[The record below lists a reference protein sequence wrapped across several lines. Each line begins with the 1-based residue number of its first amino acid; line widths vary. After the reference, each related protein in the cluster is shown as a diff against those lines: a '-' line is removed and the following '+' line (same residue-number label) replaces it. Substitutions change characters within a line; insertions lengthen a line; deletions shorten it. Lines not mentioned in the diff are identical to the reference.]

1 LPEAREV
8 RRKPVSKKM
17 IIITLGVGLLSFG
30 GAFAFA
36 FFMREPQTSPSDEPE
51 KALDTVV
58 EEVQTKTQQLPIKT
72 NKTIDTGNI
81 NTTKSLTEQQLK
93 NLIHDLRKKMQDYE
107 NRLHVLKVEEE
118 RLQTAKSVLQEDIE
132 KLNSLQIELAS
143 ITVNLKNERDKLIKS
158 RIEIDQ
164 SEQTNL
170 ISIAAS
176 YDTMNASSASKIV
189 TNMCMSEDSEEGQE
203 KKIDDT
209 RGSYNDAVKILYYMS
224 DRTKAKLLAEL
235 ATSEPQLAASL
246 SQRLK
251 HIVEV
256 N

>member
-1 LPEAREV
+1 
-8 RRKPVSKKM
+8 VSKKI

-36 FFMREPQTSPSDEPE
+36 FFMRPPQVSPSDEPE
-51 KALDTVV
+51 QPLDTVV
-58 EEVQTKTQQLPIKT
+58 EAETKTQQLPMKT
-72 NKTIDTGNI
+72 NKPIDAGNI
-81 NTTKSLTEQQLK
+81 NTTKSMTEQQLK
-93 NLIHDLRKKMQDYE
+93 NLILDLRKKMQDYE
-107 NRLHVLKVEEE
+107 NRLQVLKVEEE
-118 RLQTAKSVLQEDIE
+118 RLQTAKNVLQEDIE

-143 ITVNLKNERDKLIKS
+143 ITVNLKNERDKLMKS

-176 YDTMNASSASKIV
+176 YDKMNASSASKIV
-189 TNMCMSEDSEEGQE
+189 TSMCISEESENGQE
-203 KKIDDT
+203 KKIEDT
-209 RGSYNDAVKILYYMS
+209 SGSFDDAVKILYYMS
-224 DRTKAKLLAEL
+224 ERTKAKLLAEL

-251 HIVEV
+251 QIVEV